1 MTGQAQSAD
10 RKLDLIIAIIT
21 QSSCLTHPFFLY
33 LRPKNSLQ
41 INVHIDM
48 DTEICGYCGGCVV
61 VCHDEAIELAEVRLT
76 I

>member
-1 MTGQAQSAD
+1 
-10 RKLDLIIAIIT
+10 
-21 QSSCLTHPFFLY
+21 
-33 LRPKNSLQ
+33 
-41 INVHIDM
+41 M